1 MEKIIPTPK
10 QAEFLASNAD
20 VVLFGGNA
28 GPGKSFALLLDALGL
43 NDKENGPRIGLS
55 FYRALIF
62 RKQYKHLSDL
72 IDKSKQIYPK
82 IDTGAV
88 FNNSELYWKFSSGAI
103 IQFRYFEN
111 MQQIEQIQGAAY
123 EYIGVDEAG
132 QFQNDQVIRYSMSR
146 LRSSKGLK
154 CYFRLCS
161 NPSKYKW
168 LRDMFKINQLAEATQ
183 FYVETPLSDGT
194 ITRKKI
200 QFIPATLSD
209 NKHLGKDYEAQ
220 LMLLPEHE
228 RNALLY
234 GNWYAYDRTEGSIYG
249 KEIEKLY
256 KENRYCNI
264 PRQRGQDIYAAFDLG
279 RNDTTAIILF
289 HLVGKEIHIIE
300 SFENNFEDITFYIDA
315 LKKKGYGDAHI
326 ILPHD
331 AKMHRIETKNSVFD
345 TISDAFPGVTVLDR
359 TGLEEGIDNARQK
372 FQNVYIDKT
381 NNVRLIEC
389 LTAYRRKH
397 NPVLN
402 TFTEP
407 IHDEFSNLADAFRYL
422 CKFERK
428 VDTIPVKFDFS
439 HIGNSTT
446 I

>member
-1 MEKIIPTPK
+1 MSTITIKPTKK
-10 QAEFLASNAD
+10 QSEFLCSNAD
-20 VVLFGGNA
+20 VLLFGGNA

-43 NDKENGPRIGLS
+43 NDKENGPRILLQH
-55 FYRALIF
+55 YRGLIF
-62 RKQYKHLSDL
+62 RKQFKHLSDL
-72 IDKSKQIYPK
+72 IDKSRQIFPL
-82 IDTGAV
+82 IDKGAV
-88 FNNSELYWKFSSGAI
+88 FNSSELFWKFSSGAI
-103 IQFRYFEN
+103 IRFMYFDTFP
-111 MQQIEQIQGAAY
+111 QVDAIQGQ
-123 EYIGVDEAG
+123 EFQFIGVDEAG
-132 QFQNDQVIRYSMSR
+132 QYQDDRIIRYAMSR
-146 LRSSKGLK
+146 LRSAHGLK
-154 CYFRLCS
+154 CYMRLCS

-168 LRDMFKINQLAEATQ
+168 LREMFRIGPYGESTE

-200 QFIPATLSD
+200 QYIQAKHSD
-209 NKHLGKDYEAQ
+209 NCHLGKDYEAQ

-256 KENRYCNI
+256 KENRYCNL

-289 HLVGKEIHIIE
+289 QLVGKEIHIIE

-315 LKKKGYGDAHI
+315 LKKKDYGDAHI

-345 TISDAFPGVTVLDR
+345 TISDNFKQVTVLDR
-359 TGLEEGIDNARQK
+359 TSLEEGIDNARQK
-372 FQNVYIDKT
+372 FQNIYIDKT

-402 TFTEP
+402 TFGEP
-407 IHDEFSNLADAFRYL
+407 VHDEFSNLADSFRYL

-428 VDTIPVKFDFS
+428 EETKVVWKPKKSYPAF
-439 HIGNSTT
+439 
-446 I
+446 